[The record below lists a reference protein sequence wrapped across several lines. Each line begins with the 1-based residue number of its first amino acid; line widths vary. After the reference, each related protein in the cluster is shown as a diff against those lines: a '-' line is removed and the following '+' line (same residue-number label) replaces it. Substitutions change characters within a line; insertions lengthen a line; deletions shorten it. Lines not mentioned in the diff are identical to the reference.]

1 MEPFWPRA
9 LMGES
14 CPAFF
19 NNINAIAH
27 IDKAPCF
34 KALLLAFPKFDNQ
47 TNTEN

>member
-1 MEPFWPRA
+1 MESFWLWA

-34 KALLLAFPKFDNQ
+34 KTFLPAFPKFDNQ
-47 TNTEN
+47 NNTEN